1 MSERKG
7 SNWSKGLILSKED
20 TFYAANTFR
29 KYYEQFEHITDYFK
43 EVKKERIDN
52 LPTQLFNPADD
63 FFQSWDMHP
72 EDMDFELKVADS
84 ETFHRYLE
92 LVASH
97 PNQASIPGRH
107 MLYMLWEKNT
117 ETIAGFIRLG
127 SPVMSIKPRN
137 TYLEGT
143 VGMQGTIP
151 MTRFNKHGIN
161 GFIIVPSQPFGYNY
175 LGGKLLAGLCCTAEV
190 KEQIDA
196 KYDMDLCLFETT
208 SLYGSSKAL
217 SQYDGMKPFIRY
229 KGLTTS
235 SFTPNMHDKAFGD
248 FRKWFMEKNG
258 DHIVDPTVSGR
269 KMKTQMRMIAIIKD
283 SLKQYDVK
291 EYEKFCQFHKDTTKL
306 NEQKRFFI
314 STYGYENVP
323 QMIRG
328 EETVLRKAPNYDRFT
343 QQGILDWWRPKA
355 SRRYEQLKSDGRLR
369 RKLELWSESFD
380 IDILREGK

>member
-1 MSERKG
+1 MLTQILFGAYCVIGG
-7 SNWSKGLILSKED
+7 SWILK
-20 TFYAANTFR
+20 T
-29 KYYEQFEHITDYFK
+29 
-43 EVKKERIDN
+43 
-52 LPTQLFNPADD
+52 
-63 FFQSWDMHP
+63 
-72 EDMDFELKVADS
+72 
-84 ETFHRYLE
+84 
-92 LVASH
+92 
-97 PNQASIPGRH
+97 
-107 MLYMLWEKNT
+107 
-117 ETIAGFIRLG
+117 
-127 SPVMSIKPRN
+127 
-137 TYLEGT
+137 
-143 VGMQGTIP
+143 
-151 MTRFNKHGIN
+151 
-161 GFIIVPSQPFGYNY
+161 
-175 LGGKLLAGLCCTAEV
+175 
-190 KEQIDA
+190 
-196 KYDMDLCLFETT
+196 
-208 SLYGSSKAL
+208 
-217 SQYDGMKPFIRY
+217 
-229 KGLTTS
+229 
-235 SFTPNMHDKAFGD
+235 FGD

>member
-1 MSERKG
+1 MKVIDSIPNQDALWAADEFINYFENFT
-7 SNWSKGLILSKED
+7 SIED
-20 TFYAANTFR
+20 YLR
-29 KYYEQFEHITDYFK
+29 Y
-43 EVKKERIDN
+43 VKKEVVVQSNQITPLQDYF
-52 LPTQLFNPADD
+52 FNEDI
-63 FFQSWDMHP
+63 HP
-72 EDMDFELKVADS
+72 EDMEFEIKFIGQRFQKSLPQDHYKNLLAAVS
-84 ETFHRYLE
+84 
-92 LVASH
+92 SH
-97 PNQASIPGRH
+97 NNESNIPGRELRW
-107 MLYMLWEKNT
+107 MVFEKNT
-117 ETIAGFIRLG
+117 GKTVGFIRFG
-127 SPVMSIKPRN
+127 SPTINSKPRN
-137 TYLEGT
+137 LWLGKPPNLS
-143 VGMQGTIP
+143 V
-151 MTRFNKHGIN
+151 FNRHAAM
-161 GFIIVPSQPFGYNY
+161 GFVIVPSQPFGYNY
-175 LGGKLLAGLCCTAEV
+175 LGGKLLALMCVSHFARETLNEV
-190 KEQIDA
+190 FEKDIA
-196 KYDMDLCLFETT
+196 WFETT
-208 SLYGSSKAL
+208 SLYGSTTSS
-217 SQYDGMKPFIRY
+217 SQYDGLKPFIRY

-343 QQGILDWWRPKA
+343 KQGILDWWRPKA